1 MLQKVDYISP
11 IYLVIIILNKIKR
24 LISIH
29 IDYIYHLSGK
39 KKLLLGIGVCKL
51 WADLLL
57 REFRYGT
64 LGKSFKSTD

>member
-39 KKLLLGIGVCKL
+39 KIASRNWSL
-51 WADLLL
+51 
-57 REFRYGT
+57 
-64 LGKSFKSTD
+64 